1 MTLAARMVWRSNW
14 LVKALKRVATTLNAH
29 FFLAFL
35 AGLNSERF
43 FKTVLPVTSD
53 LIRTIGSSG
62 VPTLVTVPPRAVLM
76 ETRLDLATL

>member
-1 MTLAARMVWRSNW
+1 MVRRTDG
-14 LVKALKRVATTLNAH
+14 LIKPLKRMATALDGH

-35 AGLNSERF
+35 AGLSSERLF
-43 FKTVLPVTSD
+43 STVLPVVSD

-62 VPTLVTVPPRAVLM
+62 VPTLVTVPPLGPLI